1 MFELNGKT
9 YTVSMLQAAAT
20 KYNMSYDEYLAKM
33 KDKGLKEIN
42 QEPTFVQTTTQKEQ
56 QLLSDYNKSTKL
68 TTDQQAEIDSLNL
81 DIFNDQEVITYDSTY
96 GDITRP
102 GANVRK
108 PTKTIV
114 KSKYNKYIDD
124 QLAKAKEDGQEIT
137 KEEAKLRALEKIKN
151 DKKIEFLGD
160 NADVFINDEFKY
172 TTTSPQESGFETYAE
187 TEVYDKEAQQEYY
200 KIAQKNQKDFENY
213 FKAQDKYLNNLSSD
227 IDATISELDE
237 LDKNIKNENNSE
249 TCWRKIH

>member
-114 KSKYNKYIDD
+114 KLSFF
-124 QLAKAKEDGQEIT
+124 
-137 KEEAKLRALEKIKN
+137 RRRFF
-151 DKKIEFLGD
+151 FLS
-160 NADVFINDEFKY
+160 NRHIRRFFEVTAVF
-172 TTTSPQESGFETYAE
+172 
-187 TEVYDKEAQQEYY
+187 
-200 KIAQKNQKDFENY
+200 
-213 FKAQDKYLNNLSSD
+213 LSFPCVL
-227 IDATISELDE
+227 ISFFVVLGRFVFV
-237 LDKNIKNENNSE
+237 KPA
-249 TCWRKIH
+249 

>member
-81 DIFNDQEVITYDSTY
+81 DIFNDQEVF
-96 GDITRP
+96 
-102 GANVRK
+102 
-108 PTKTIV
+108 
-114 KSKYNKYIDD
+114 
-124 QLAKAKEDGQEIT
+124 
-137 KEEAKLRALEKIKN
+137 KI
-151 DKKIEFLGD
+151 
-160 NADVFINDEFKY
+160 
-172 TTTSPQESGFETYAE
+172 
-187 TEVYDKEAQQEYY
+187 
-200 KIAQKNQKDFENY
+200 
-213 FKAQDKYLNNLSSD
+213 
-227 IDATISELDE
+227 
-237 LDKNIKNENNSE
+237 
-249 TCWRKIH
+249 

>member
-42 QEPTFVQTTTQKEQ
+42 QEPTFVQTTTEKEQ

-68 TTDQQAEIDSLNL
+68 TVDQQAEIDSLNL
-81 DIFNDQEVITYDSTY
+81 DIFNDEEVITYDSTY
-96 GDITRP
+96 GDITMP

-160 NADVFINDEFKY
+160 NADEYINKTFKQNK
-172 TTTSPQESGFETYAE
+172 TTTGGLGFEE
-187 TEVYDKEAQQEYY
+187 EFTEY
-200 KIAQKNQKDFENY
+200 
-213 FKAQDKYLNNLSSD
+213 
-227 IDATISELDE
+227 
-237 LDKNIKNENNSE
+237 
-249 TCWRKIH
+249 